1 MAEHRTD
8 GFSSVVA
15 ALTGLLLSGA
25 VLAALQQEEDI
36 LAKLVMA
43 NRILAME
50 GLVGPYGHVSAR
62 ADGKTFWA
70 ADHRSPDSVERKH
83 LKKVQ
88 IGLSEEAARGQH
100 LYREI
105 FIHSEIYRLLPAVGS
120 VVHLHAPHSVALGT
134 LSLPERLRP
143 TTNPGANLGEF
154 IPIYGVVGLVENRK
168 TAEQVARALQGQ
180 NGVLLR
186 GHGAVVVGK
195 SVEQAVLRAIYLELE
210 ARAQLMSRAAGSP
223 IFFSPQETARFSR
236 TTAVEHA
243 WQYYA
248 DKLGRRQSHPR

>member
-1 MAEHRTD
+1 M
-8 GFSSVVA
+8 
-15 ALTGLLLSGA
+15 SGA
-25 VLAALQQEEDI
+25 APSASLQEGD
-36 LAKLVMA
+36 LGDRLVTA

-62 ADGKTFWA
+62 ADGEGFWV

-83 LKKVQ
+83 LRKVQ
-88 IGLSEEAARGQH
+88 IGLSEEDARGQH

-105 FIHSEIYRLLPAVGS
+105 FIHSEIYRLLPAVGA
-120 VVHLHAPHSVALGT
+120 VVHIHAPHSVALGT
-134 LSLPERLRP
+134 LSLPEGLRP

-154 IPIYGVVGLVENRK
+154 IPIYDVVGLVENSK

-186 GHGAVVVGK
+186 GHGAVVVGN

-210 ARAQLMSRAAGSP
+210 ARSQLMSRAAGGP
-223 IFFSPQETARFSR
+223 LFFSPQETARFSR

-248 DKLGRRQSHPR
+248 DKLGRRQKPDRP